1 MSALATWN
9 SFDTWIVVA
18 GVLCAVSSSLLG
30 NFLVLRRMSM
40 LGDAITHAVLPGLA
54 VAFLVTESRSSVAMF
69 VGAVIVG
76 IFTALFSE
84 WIRKIG
90 RVDEGASMGVVF
102 SSLFALGLVMIVQAA
117 DSVHLDADCV
127 LFGEIDSVPLDT
139 IFVGGMEVPR
149 AVAVL
154 SIVTVINAAFVLLF
168 FKELKISSFDPALA
182 TAMGYSSGLMHYVL
196 MTLVAVTA
204 VACFECVGNILVVA
218 MFVVPPATAYLLTD
232 RLKIMIV
239 LSIIIASL
247 AAASGHVGAIVVP
260 RWFGFGSV
268 PSAGMMAVMVGLMFF
283 VAAAFSPKHGVVVK
297 MIRRRFL
304 AWKILADDVV
314 GLLYRIEER
323 NPDSL
328 TSPAEMKDILLTNSI
343 SLGIVLRWLQQRGEV
358 TVNETGNG
366 KQYLL
371 TETGR
376 ARARDLVRSHRL
388 WEQYLNSQVGVA
400 AEKLHDKAEQ
410 LEHYTTR
417 DLRDQLDIATDSPEK
432 DPHGREIPAEGGNP
446 SQKSE

>member
-1 MSALATWN
+1 MSGLESWN
-9 SFDTWIVVA
+9 LFDTWIVVA
-18 GVLCAVSSSLLG
+18 GVLCAVASSLLG

-40 LGDAITHAVLPGLA
+40 LGDAITHAILPGLA
-54 VAFLVTESRSSVAMF
+54 VAFFVTESRSSIAMF
-69 VGAVIVG
+69 LGAVVVG

-127 LFGEIDSVPLDT
+127 LFGEIDSTPLDT
-139 IFVGGMEVPR
+139 IEIASMEIPR

-154 SIVTVINAAFVLLF
+154 SVVTVINAAFVLLF
-168 FKELKISSFDPALA
+168 LKELKISSFDPALA
-182 TAMGYSSGLMHYVL
+182 TSMGYSSSLMHYLL
-196 MTLVAVTA
+196 MILVAVTA

-218 MFVVPPATAYLLTD
+218 MFVVPPAAAYLLTD
-232 RLKIMIV
+232 RLTTMIV
-239 LSIIIASL
+239 LSVIIASVS
-247 AAASGHVGAIVVP
+247 AASGHVGAIVVP

-268 PSAGMMAVMVGLMFF
+268 PSAGMMAVMVGLLFF
-283 VAAAFSPKHGVVVK
+283 IAAAFSPKYGVVVK
-297 MIRRRFL
+297 MIRRRYL

-323 NPDSL
+323 SPQSL
-328 TSPAEMKDILLTNSI
+328 TTPTDMKGILLTDSV
-343 SLGIVLRWLQQRGEV
+343 SLGLVLRWLKRRGEI
-358 TVNETGNG
+358 TVDGTEND
-366 KQYLL
+366 QQFLL

-388 WEQYLNSQVGVA
+388 WEQYLNSQVGLA

-410 LEHYTTR
+410 LEHYTSR
-417 DLRDQLDIATDSPEK
+417 DLRDQLDIATDSPEI
-432 DPHGREIPAEGGNP
+432 DPHGREIPAEGGY
-446 SQKSE
+446 K

>member
-1 MSALATWN
+1 MSALATW
-9 SFDTWIVVA
+9 SSLDTWIVIA
-18 GVLCAVSSSLLG
+18 GVLCAVASSLLG

-40 LGDAITHAVLPGLA
+40 LGDAITHAILPGLA
-54 VAFLVTESRSSVAMF
+54 VAFLITESRSSVTMF
-69 VGAVIVG
+69 LGAVIVG

-127 LFGEIDSVPLDT
+127 LFGEIDTVPLDT
-139 IFVGGMEVPR
+139 IDISGMEVPR
-149 AVAVL
+149 AVVVL
-154 SIVTVINAAFVLLF
+154 SIVTAINAAFVFLF
-168 FKELKISSFDPALA
+168 LKELKISSFDPALA
-182 TAMGYSSGLMHYVL
+182 TSMGYSASLMHYVL
-196 MTLVAVTA
+196 MTLVAITA

-232 RLKIMIV
+232 RLTTMII
-239 LSIIIASL
+239 LSTVIASFS
-247 AAASGHVGAIVVP
+247 AASGHVGAIVVP
-260 RWFGFGSV
+260 HSFGFGSV
-268 PSAGMMAVMVGLMFF
+268 PSAGMMAVMVGVLFF
-283 VAAAFSPKHGVVVK
+283 IAAAFSPKHGVVVK
-297 MIRRRFL
+297 MIRLRYL

-323 NPDSL
+323 
-328 TSPAEMKDILLTNSI
+328 SPESSTTAADMKDILLTNAFSLSI
-343 SLGIVLRWLQQRGEV
+343 ALKWLKQRGEI
-358 TVNETGNG
+358 TEEESGPG
-366 KQYLL
+366 KQYVL
-371 TETGR
+371 TDTGR

-410 LEHYTTR
+410 LEHFTSR
-417 DLRDQLDIATDSPEK
+417 DLREQLDIATDSPDK
-432 DPHGREIPAEGGNP
+432 DPHGREIPAEGEEKRNR
-446 SQKSE
+446 S